1 MSNKLKLELNK
12 IINECSNSNELKLKL
27 KEKIPDITIKEDD
40 NIILI
45 ANTFKN
51 NITTLSELENE
62 CKNIILDKNL
72 NILVYTSNSL
82 YYNDDAKF
90 FTINNNININ
100 YTKEIY
106 ESYEG
111 TILTI
116 FNYDNKWYL
125 STRKCIDADLSKW
138 YDKTYKIL
146 FCETINDTFENFTN
160 KLNEN
165 NYYSFVLVHYENKNI
180 IDYSSRFG
188 KEYKKLIHLST
199 KNTKTH
205 EEIETEIFNDFSY
218 ILKQKALSDYNL
230 LNNENKKLEINLP
243 LNLEGLIIKLKC
255 NKTNKT
261 ILLKYQTN
269 AYNIIN
275 KIKPNYN
282 CLLKIFIELYKKQL
296 LKEHISYFPNNKQI
310 KLFDSANNSYNIY
323 NTIGIIDLIFKILT
337 SELFEI
343 FKLLYNLKDCSHKN
357 SILYESLPKKYKII
371 LYKIRGIY
379 FNKKDYLINKTK
391 TNIINYTKTNLKII
405 DIYNILKQL
414 DIEFLIKLLKSR
426 NSIISNENFINV
438 SKHCDEISLKLINV
452 IIDNLK

>member
-138 YDKTYKIL
+138 YDKTYNIL